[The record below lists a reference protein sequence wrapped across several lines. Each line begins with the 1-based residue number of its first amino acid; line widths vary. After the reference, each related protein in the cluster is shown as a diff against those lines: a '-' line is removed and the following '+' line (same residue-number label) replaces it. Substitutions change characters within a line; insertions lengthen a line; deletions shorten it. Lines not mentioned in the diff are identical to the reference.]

1 MARFIK
7 HVGQD
12 GKGAPVVVVFRE
24 VPNDSENCLIVRTTD
39 LPELHQADL
48 IKAVESVSGQDANDI
63 GDFLHRQ
70 KFNDGT
76 DMLSTIHAK
85 GWLTKVPTKHIVMV
99 PSPGNKIN
107 LQDLNKELKQ
117 INRPKPGI
125 PGKGGVATRSAD
137 IANDSTTP
145 GGNPGV
151 LDDSAIANKLRN
163 QAKTFQAEAKR
174 LLAEAEEL
182 VPVGTPVDLSTVEA
196 PTVGEVAEASV
207 KPRRG
212 RPKKAKV
219 AENI

>member
-48 IKAVESVSGQDANDI
+48 IKAVESVQGQDANDI

-85 GWLTKVPTKHIVMV
+85 GWLIKVPTKHIVMI

-107 LQDLNKELKQ
+107 LEDLNKELKL

-125 PGKGGVATRSAD
+125 PGKGGVATRSGD
-137 IANDSTTP
+137 IANDASS
-145 GGNPGV
+145 GGSPGV
-151 LDDSAIANKLRN
+151 LDDDAIAAKLRS
-163 QAKTFQAEAKR
+163 QATTFEAEAKR
-174 LLAEAEEL
+174 LRAEAEEL
-182 VPVGTPVDLSTVEA
+182 IPSTSTPSLSTVDI
-196 PTVGEVAEASV
+196 VNEVAEASATP
-207 KPRRG
+207 KRRG
-212 RPKKAKV
+212 RPKKASV
-219 AENI
+219 EA